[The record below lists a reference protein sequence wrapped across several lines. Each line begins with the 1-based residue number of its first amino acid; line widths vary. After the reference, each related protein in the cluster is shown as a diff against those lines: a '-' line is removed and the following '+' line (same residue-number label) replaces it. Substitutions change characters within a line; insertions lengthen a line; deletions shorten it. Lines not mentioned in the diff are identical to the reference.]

1 MTSPV
6 EDRKSST
13 RRIQQIALESGFS
26 SLYRGYFPLVSR
38 DLPFTITKFLVY
50 DSVQKA
56 LLAAFPVAQE
66 LVYDSVQKVLLAAF
80 PVAQEEAGLTLGVSL
95 VAGVLAGLAG
105 AVLTTPTD
113 NVLTQLSGNT
123 DKGWKDVIKDLIQ
136 EGGFFNIFRGV
147 GLRCIYFG
155 SLISLQFFL
164 YDYFKIL
171 FQVSNDDLKL
181 VLDVFSDRLSFYE

>member
-56 LLAAFPVAQE
+56 
-66 LVYDSVQKVLLAAF
+66 LLAAF